1 MHDYNGGIQPSGLFW
16 VIQVSRDDLRVDQD
30 RRRATLRVRERAVI
44 DSFQFGGANSVPAT
58 VSFTVRWQAIG
69 PAESRGKGTA
79 VPTDH
84 EAAFLG
90 GFARARSTGF
100 FKGSQLGF
108 SFRSNSATTDRG
120 YAEMGRE
127 RNGVFLTVDA
137 SPTSKSP

>member
-1 MHDYNGGIQPSGLFW
+1 VHDYNGGIQPSGLFW

-30 RRRATLRVRERAVI
+30 GRRATLRVRERAVI

-90 GFARARSTGF
+90 RFAHARSTGF

-127 RNGVFLTVDA
+127 RNGAFLTVGA
-137 SPTSKSP
+137 SPRSKSS